1 MTAAAEQKLE
11 LPPAAAAG
19 PVAVLEV
26 GTGERFNALS
36 SPQWRALE
44 LTARDLAADA
54 SVRAVVIRGAGGTF
68 CSGSDLREWQD
79 ATGADVSDAFAAIEG
94 ALQAIESI
102 PVPTVALVQ
111 GVAAGAGCQLAL
123 ACDLQVLEASAQIGM
138 PIARLGM
145 LIPPT
150 FANRMSMR
158 IGPSRTKDLL
168 FGGRLLTAREALT
181 IGLVSTVVPAGGAP
195 EEVAQLTARWSAMSQ
210 ASLRASKAAVNEA
223 LAPLDGPARAVL
235 QGPAADPEEF
245 FQRVN
250 RFLHHGRPST
260 SNARKPPNDR

>member
-1 MTAAAEQKLE
+1 MTAAAEQDLD
-11 LPPAAAAG
+11 LHLQHTAAASR
-19 PVAVLEV
+19 VAVLEV

-44 LTARDLAADA
+44 ISARNVATDP
-54 SVRAVVIRGAGGTF
+54 SVRAVVIRGTGRTF

-79 ATGADVSDAFAAIEG
+79 ATGADVSDAFSAIEG

-111 GVAAGAGCQLAL
+111 GIATGAGCQLAL

-150 FANRMSMR
+150 FATRMSLR

-168 FGGRLLTAREALT
+168 YGGRLLTAAEALT
-181 IGLVSTVVPAGGAP
+181 IGLVSTVVPTGAAHG
-195 EEVAQLTARWSAMSQ
+195 EVAELTGRWSAMSQ
-210 ASLRASKAAVNEA
+210 ASLRASKASVNEA
-223 LAPLDGPARAVL
+223 LAPLEIPARAFP
-235 QGPAADPEEF
+235 QGPASDGAEF
-245 FQRVN
+245 FLRVN
-250 RFLHHGRPST
+250 QFLR
-260 SNARKPPNDR
+260 RKRGPAAPR

>member
-1 MTAAAEQKLE
+1 MTAAAEQDLDLD
-11 LPPAAAAG
+11 LPPTAAAG
-19 PVAVLEV
+19 RVAVLEV

-44 LTARDLAADA
+44 ISARNVATDP
-54 SVRAVVIRGAGGTF
+54 SVRAVVIRGTGGTF

-79 ATGADVSDAFAAIEG
+79 ATGADVSDAFSAIEG

-111 GVAAGAGCQLAL
+111 GIATGAGCQLAL

-150 FANRMSMR
+150 FATRMSLR

-168 FGGRLLTAREALT
+168 YGGRLLTAAEALT
-181 IGLVSTVVPAGGAP
+181 IGLVSTVVPAGAAHG
-195 EEVAQLTARWSAMSQ
+195 EVAELTGRWSAMSQ
-210 ASLRASKAAVNEA
+210 ASLRASKAAVNQG
-223 LAPLDGPARAVL
+223 LAPLESPARAFP
-235 QGPAADPEEF
+235 QGPASDGAEF
-245 FQRVN
+245 FLRVN
-250 RFLHHGRPST
+250 QFLR
-260 SNARKPPNDR
+260 RKRGPAAPR